1 MITEI
6 KKTLFIIGSGP
17 GNPDFLTIKAYNM
30 LKKSEIVLF
39 DNLVSQEIL
48 DLCPED
54 CKKVY
59 VGKHPYGEYVPQDD
73 INTLI
78 SYYCNRF
85 SNVVRLKGGDPYI
98 FGRGFEEW
106 LYAKT
111 LGIAVEYIPGI
122 SSMQGTG
129 VNDIPLTHRGISEG
143 VWALTGMKSNGEMA
157 ADLTLAAQ
165 SNSTVIIY
173 MGMRKLTEIARTYVL
188 HGKGDTPSAIIQHA
202 TRPNQKIVTCSV
214 KDLQKTSQQHEMAH
228 PAIIVIGHVV
238 NLQNN
243 IYSSILQDNR
253 IVV

>member
-1 MITEI
+1 MRDLV
-6 KKTLFIIGSGP
+6 KKLLIVGSGP
-17 GNPDFLTIKAYNM
+17 GNPDFLTVKAYDT
-30 LKKSEIVLF
+30 LKKSRIVLF

-78 SYYCNRF
+78 SYYSNRF
-85 SNVVRLKGGDPYI
+85 STVVRLKGGDPYI

-106 LYAKT
+106 LHATT

-122 SSMQGTG
+122 SSMQGAG
-129 VNDIPLTHRGISEG
+129 VNDIPLTHRGVSEG
-143 VWALTGMKSNGEMA
+143 VWALTGMKNNGEMA
-157 ADLTLAAQ
+157 ADLMLAAQ

-188 HGKGDTPSAIIQHA
+188 YGKADTPAAIIQHA

-214 KDLQKTSQQHEMAH
+214 KDLKKTCQQYEMAH

-238 NLQNN
+238 NLKNN
-243 IYSSILQDNR
+243 IHSSLFQDKR

>member
-1 MITEI
+1 
-6 KKTLFIIGSGP
+6 
-17 GNPDFLTIKAYNM
+17 
-30 LKKSEIVLF
+30 
-39 DNLVSQEIL
+39 
-48 DLCPED
+48 
-54 CKKVY
+54 
-59 VGKHPYGEYVPQDD
+59 
-73 INTLI
+73 
-78 SYYCNRF
+78 
-85 SNVVRLKGGDPYI
+85 DPYI

-188 HGKGDTPSAIIQHA
+188 HGKGDTPAAI
-202 TRPNQKIVTCSV
+202 
-214 KDLQKTSQQHEMAH
+214 
-228 PAIIVIGHVV
+228 
-238 NLQNN
+238 
-243 IYSSILQDNR
+243 
-253 IVV
+253 